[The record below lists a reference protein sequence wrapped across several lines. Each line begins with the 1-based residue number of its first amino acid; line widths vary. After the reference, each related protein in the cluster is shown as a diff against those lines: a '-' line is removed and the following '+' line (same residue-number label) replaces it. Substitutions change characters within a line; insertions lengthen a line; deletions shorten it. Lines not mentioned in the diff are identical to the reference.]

1 MHMVV
6 LHLLTNAMLKN
17 CDPNWMRIVFALALA
32 SGITEQMDL
41 KSDISTICIR
51 SDPITVLTSPTSR

>member
-17 CDPNWMRIVFALALA
+17 FDPNWMRIALALALA

-41 KSDISTICIR
+41 KSDISTISIR
-51 SDPITVLTSPTSR
+51 SDPIPVLTSRTSR